1 MPVQRL
7 TVSHRTVY
15 HYRRPVAFGP
25 HRLMF
30 RPRDS
35 HDLRLIDTHLTLSPP
50 GDVRW
55 FHDVLNN
62 SVATVSFGQPA
73 QKLLLESKIVL
84 DRYSLN
90 TPEFPIDPRARTL
103 PFSYG
108 VSEIPDL
115 GRTIERHYPDPENR
129 VAEWAAQFMG
139 GSGPADTEAFLI
151 ALTRGIREQL
161 KYEERHEPGV
171 RDPVETI
178 GNGAGTCRDYAVL
191 MMEAVRSVGL
201 AARFVSGYL
210 YDPSIDDL
218 EGDTVGAGSTH
229 AWAQVYLPGAGWLEF
244 DPTNGAHGGVNLIPI
259 AVAREPGQAIP
270 VSGSYEGDPDDFLRM
285 EVDVSVTAH
294 GTPIPLARNH
304 AREISEPVTP

>member
-1 MPVQRL
+1 MPAQRL

-15 HYRRPVAFGP
+15 RYRRPVTFGP

-35 HDLRLIDTHLTLSPP
+35 HDLRLIDAHLTLSPP
-50 GDVRW
+50 GKVRW

-62 SVATVSFGQPA
+62 SVAMVDFDGPSQE
-73 QKLLLESKIVL
+73 LLLESGIVI
-84 DRYSLN
+84 DRYGMP
-90 TPEFPIDPRARTL
+90 TPEFPIDPRARAL

-108 VSEIPDL
+108 VGEIPDL

-129 VAEWAAQFMG
+129 VAEWADQFKNE
-139 GSGPADTEAFLI
+139 SGPTDTEQFLI
-151 ALTRGIREQL
+151 SLTRGIRDQF
-161 KYEERHEPGV
+161 KYEVRHEPGV
-171 RDPVETI
+171 RTPVETI
-178 GNGAGTCRDYAVL
+178 GCGEGTCRDYALL

-210 YDPSIDDL
+210 YDPSIDGL

-229 AWAQVYLPGAGWLEF
+229 AWTQVYLPGAGWLEF
-244 DPTNGAHGGVNLIPI
+244 DPTNGVHGGTNLIPI

-270 VSGSYEGDPDDFLRM
+270 VSGSYEGDPGDFLRM
-285 EVDVSVTAH
+285 EVEVSVTAH
-294 GTPIPLARNH
+294 GTPSPLPSNH
-304 AREISEPVTP
+304 VQQSPHPVPV